1 MIVIA
6 FMMVAATG
14 LIYAASM
21 LQYRGYG
28 WADTTCAY
36 APDACASPHYVAI
49 ATVALIG
56 AVFALEAIKKA
67 R

>member
-6 FMMVAATG
+6 IIMVAATV
-14 LIYAASM
+14 LIYAASS
-21 LQYRGYG
+21 LQYRGYE

-36 APDACASPHYVAI
+36 ARDACASPHYVAI

-56 AVFALEAIKKA
+56 LFFVMRAINKA
-67 R
+67 K